1 MKVINHLKQKWEKSP
16 AQFKQRV
23 VIGLVCIAVL
33 GAIYLFVSS
42 NPAGRSGPTATQRNV
57 FDIKDF
63 ESRFGLSGG
72 KSELEQMQ
80 QGNKKTSEL
89 DRLQQENRKLQK
101 QLELMLKSRS
111 SAGNAPESK

>member
-1 MKVINHLKQKWEKSP
+1 VKVINHLKQKWEKSP

-42 NPAGRSGPTATQRNV
+42 NPAGRSGPATTHHKV
-57 FDIKDF
+57 FGTKDF
-63 ESRFGLSGG
+63 ESRFGLSGMR
-72 KSELEQMQ
+72 SELEQMQ

-89 DRLQQENRKLQK
+89 NRLQQENRKLQK